1 MKPGTFTHTIA
12 VLLSS
17 VSACFAPSAPAQ
29 APAKK
34 VQLSKKQNRLNEDVL
49 FKVDP
54 IGYTPPGLSL
64 NRPKPDQRYTCVL

>member
-17 VSACFAPSAPAQ
+17 VSACFAPSAPAEV
-29 APAKK
+29 PAKK
-34 VQLSKKQNRLNEDVL
+34 IQLSKKHNRLNEEVL

-64 NRPKPDQRYTCVL
+64 GTQ